1 MPHESSNAST
11 HDQAAQLATESR
23 ETSGA
28 QAPPINLDLLLKRCL
43 GDIEFMDTLLSELES
58 TGESRVAEIAKH
70 VEETNCHETAEA
82 AHALKGAA
90 AVLGAESVHRLA
102 ANIEDLC
109 RTGKLEGVSEMLV
122 NLQAEM
128 VRCLRFIPAH
138 AHERR

>member
-1 MPHESSNAST
+1 MQNDSTFTSS
-11 HDQAAQLATESR
+11 HDQLAQSASESQR
-23 ETSGA
+23 ASGSEV
-28 QAPPINLDLLLKRCL
+28 PPINLDLLLKRCL
-43 GDIEFMDTLLSELES
+43 GDLEFMDTLLCELES

-70 VEETNCHETAEA
+70 VEETDCHQTAEA
-82 AHALKGAA
+82 AHALKGTA

-122 NLQAEM
+122 SLQDEM

-138 AHERR
+138 AHGLR